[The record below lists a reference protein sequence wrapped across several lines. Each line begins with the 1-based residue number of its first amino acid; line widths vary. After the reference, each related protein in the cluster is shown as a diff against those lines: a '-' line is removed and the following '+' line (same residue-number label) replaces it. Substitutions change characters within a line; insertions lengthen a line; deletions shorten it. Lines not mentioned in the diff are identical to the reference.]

1 MTIKVLELGNSFRLS
16 LMESNMD
23 QAPSRYTPIA
33 ITLHWL
39 IGLMIV
45 GLFCMGLYMSDLPF
59 SPNKLKLYSWHKWT
73 GITILFLAFLRL
85 IWRITHR
92 PPSLPLNL
100 KKYEKAL
107 AHGGHHFLYL
117 LMFMIPFS
125 GWIMSSAKG
134 FPVVYF
140 GLYQLPDLVS
150 KNEALG
156 EFFEE
161 VHEILN
167 YIMMALVAGHALA
180 ALKHHFIYKNDVL
193 RRMLPFIKNKE

>member
-1 MTIKVLELGNSFRLS
+1 
-16 LMESNMD
+16 MD

-33 ITLHWL
+33 IALHWL

-45 GLFCMGLYMSDLPF
+45 GLFGMGLYMSDLPF
-59 SPNKLKLYSWHKWT
+59 SPNKLKLYSWHKWA
-73 GITILFLAFLRL
+73 GITILILAFIRL
-85 IWRITHR
+85 TWRITHR
-92 PPSLPLNL
+92 PPALPLNL
-100 KKYEKAL
+100 KKYEKVL

-117 LMFMIPFS
+117 LMFMIPLS

-140 GLYQLPDLVS
+140 GLYQLPDLVL
-150 KNEALG
+150 KNEELG

-167 YIMMALVAGHALA
+167 YMMMLLVAGHALA
-180 ALKHHFIYKNDVL
+180 AFKHHFVYKNDIL